1 MKKLYRSNRDK
12 KLLGLCGGVA
22 EMLNIDATLL
32 RVLFIV
38 GAIFSSGGL
47 ILIYILA
54 GMVVPKEPPYYD
66 HRGYGG
72 GGYGGN
78 FNSGPY
84 SGGTS
89 DQGYYNPG
97 HGPSGNPGWQ
107 QTPPSGKSS
116 SPLDDMMNDI
126 EKKAMRR
133 ELDELRAKLS
143 KLEKEKED
151 K

>member
-22 EMLNIDATLL
+22 ELLNIDATLL

-38 GAIFSSGGL
+38 GVIFSSGAL

-54 GMVVPKEPPYYD
+54 GMVVPKEPPYFD
-66 HRGYGG
+66 PRGYGG
-72 GGYGGN
+72 SYGGS
-78 FNSGPY
+78 FNNGPY
-84 SGGTS
+84 SGGS
-89 DQGYYNPG
+89 DHGYYNPG
-97 HGPSGNPGWQ
+97 HGPSASSGWNT
-107 QTPPSGKSS
+107 TPPSGRSGSS
-116 SPLDDMMNDI
+116 LDDMMNDI

-133 ELDELRAKLS
+133 ELDELRAKLA